1 VNDISFHYAGSK
13 TNVFSDFS
21 LQLNDNN
28 IYGLLGKNGTGKST
42 LLYLISGLLRPQKGK
57 VLVDGMEAGKRYAEM
72 LREIFIVSEE
82 FRLPEVKLK
91 SYVNLIA
98 PFYPRFSE
106 EILNKCLEEFELPGD
121 IRLNSLSMGQKK
133 KAFMS
138 VALAT
143 NTRYLLMD
151 EPTNGLDIPSK
162 RIFRKLINSHMTENR
177 IIVISTHQVHD
188 VEKMVDH
195 IVIVGEKDLL
205 INDTTEGLG
214 QKYTFGTSPK
224 GEVLY
229 SEKSLEGNLCVARR
243 TESEEETPVS
253 LELLFEAVIPTLLRN
268 RGYEHIQVFPLAHKR
283 FSQNGYFRG
292 HFLYRWSIYT
302 LCVC

>member
-1 VNDISFHYAGSK
+1 MIQVNDISFHYAGSK

-162 RIFRKLINSHMTENR
+162 SQFRKVIANQMSDER
-177 IIVISTHQVHD
+177 IAILSTHQVHD
-188 VEKMVDH
+188 VESLLDH
-195 IVIVGEKDLL
+195 IIFLDTHRLLMDKSIGE
-205 INDTTEGLG
+205 ITE
-214 QKYTFGTSPK
+214 KYTFEYRQPQDMAD
-224 GEVLY
+224 VLY
-229 SEKSLEGNLCVARR
+229 AEPTLQGNAVIAPRKP
-243 TESEEETPVS
+243 EAPETPVN
-253 LELLFEAVIPTLLRN
+253 LELLFNAVAQGEI
-268 RGYEHIQVFPLAHKR
+268 
-283 FSQNGYFRG
+283 
-292 HFLYRWSIYT
+292 
-302 LCVC
+302 